1 MNFKHLKTFV
11 EVAQCGNF
19 SVAATRLHTVQSAIS
34 RHINA
39 LEKDAGVTLFNR
51 NTRHVALTPAGEV
64 FLMHA
69 RSIIQHCTLAKY
81 EAQLVESGKQG
92 ILRIGYLSSAC
103 AHFLPQILRRFTDA
117 SPQVDVQ
124 IFEMTAGQQL
134 SAFSEGLL
142 DIGFSRPVEG
152 GYEGIIE
159 HLHLNDDPIFL
170 VVGDLHP
177 LANEKSIALNQLS
190 AYPLTLFARAHAPSL
205 YDAIISAFH
214 QHKIQP
220 VVVSEP
226 TSMQALLTQVASG
239 NSVGLVP
246 GCIKNLQTQG
256 CRFIPLSQTLHV
268 SLEMHWQAKPTP
280 TAQTWLNW
288 YQEQPRLTEKVARK
302 S

>member
-39 LEKDAGVTLFNR
+39 LEQDLGVTLLSR
-51 NTRHVALTPAGEV
+51 TTRHVALTPAGDA
-64 FLMHA
+64 FLIHA
-69 RSIIQHCTLAKY
+69 RSIIQHCEQAKY
-81 EAQLVESGKQG
+81 EAQQVESGKQG

-103 AHFLPQILRRFTDA
+103 AHFLPQMLRRFAEA

-134 SAFSEGLL
+134 TAFSGGLL

-152 GYEGIIE
+152 GYEGLIE
-159 HLHLNDDPIFL
+159 HLHLSNDPIYL
-170 VVGDLHP
+170 VVSNLHP
-177 LANEKSIALNQLS
+177 LADSKDIDLNSLS
-190 AYPLTLFARAHAPSL
+190 PYPLTLFARNQAPSL
-205 YDAIISAFH
+205 FDAIISAFH
-214 QHKIQP
+214 QNQIQP
-220 VVVSEP
+220 MVASEP
-226 TSMQALLTQVASG
+226 SSMQALLTQVASS

-256 CRFIPLSQTLHV
+256 CRFIPLSLPLHV
-268 SLEMHWQAKPTP
+268 SLEMHWQAKPSA

-288 YQEQPRLTEKVARK
+288 YQEQPRITEKAAVEP
-302 S
+302 